1 MKENCTELN
10 SYEIWK
16 SAHIISDCIVLKTN
30 RQLLGQISGPWCKSP
45 TPIQGVKQRIKQSPP
60 NKSNAKHNN
69 SISALPYEKPPVS
82 RQYYL

>member
-1 MKENCTELN
+1 MKEICTELN

-16 SAHIISDCIVLKTN
+16 HAHIIFDCTVLKTTP
-30 RQLLGQISGPWCKSP
+30 QLSGPWCKIP

-60 NKSNAKHNN
+60 NKCNAKHNN

-82 RQYYL
+82 RLYYL